1 MAGSLESLERVAL
14 LLMSAR
20 VLQGERRT
28 PGEYAHIAR
37 RRACGTL
44 IFCTIRT
51 DRDGIGPATS
61 AENMMENEI
70 RQPESAAPR
79 SVARVLIVDDEESIR
94 RLVSKWTDISGYEV
108 KAASS
113 AEAAL
118 LMMHAWT
125 ADILVCDI
133 RMPRYSGVWLI
144 EHLRTLYPGTAIIIS
159 TGYGE
164 VDPALM
170 LRAKITGILAKPY
183 DRATLVA
190 SLERA
195 MESRRTSEPP
205 VH

>member
-1 MAGSLESLERVAL
+1 MNDAGVYPYRGDNTMTERPSTA
-14 LLMSAR
+14 SA
-20 VLQGERRT
+20 
-28 PGEYAHIAR
+28 AHRANTHTCPPS
-37 RRACGTL
+37 RACATSIL
-44 IFCTIRT
+44 RTIRI
-51 DRDGIGPATS
+51 DRNGISPATS
-61 AENMMENEI
+61 ADNMAEDQI
-70 RQPESAAPR
+70 VQRESIAPR
-79 SVARVLIVDDEESIR
+79 PVARVLIVDDEESIR

-108 KAASS
+108 KAAGS

-164 VDPALM
+164 IDPALM
-170 LRAKITGILAKPY
+170 LRAKITGYLAKPY
-183 DRATLVA
+183 DRETLIA
-190 SLERA
+190 SLEQA
-195 MESRRTSEPP
+195 MESRRTGEAP

>member
-1 MAGSLESLERVAL
+1 MTEEPI
-14 LLMSAR
+14 
-20 VLQGERRT
+20 
-28 PGEYAHIAR
+28 PGAEHTAH
-37 RRACGTL
+37 
-44 IFCTIRT
+44 
-51 DRDGIGPATS
+51 P
-61 AENMMENEI
+61 
-70 RQPESAAPR
+70 
-79 SVARVLIVDDEESIR
+79 VARVLIVDDEESIR

-125 ADILVCDI
+125 ADIVVCDI

-144 EHLRTLYPGTAIIIS
+144 EHLRQLYPTTAIIIS

-164 VDPALM
+164 IDPGLKM
-170 LRAKITGILAKPY
+170 RAKITGYLAKPY
-183 DRATLVA
+183 DRETLLA

-195 MESRRTSEPP
+195 MDSRRPEPP